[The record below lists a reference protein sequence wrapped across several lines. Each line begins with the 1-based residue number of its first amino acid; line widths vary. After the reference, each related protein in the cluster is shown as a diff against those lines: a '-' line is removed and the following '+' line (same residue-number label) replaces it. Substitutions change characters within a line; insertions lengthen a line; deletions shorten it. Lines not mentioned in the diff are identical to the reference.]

1 MFRKPKP
8 EDFVEPMPKKQFFK
22 LMKEFKSIGGEFKM
36 GEDVDRFLELQDAE
50 ASTLNG
56 FLILFSSK
64 PSRSAV
70 YEELIHAKQYRD
82 NKNDGSYKARLE
94 NEIEAQEILI
104 EKANEYKLTEPEVIQ
119 TQKALASYK
128 KELQEYLS
136 GRRNLSC

>member
-1 MFRKPKP
+1 MYRKPKP
-8 EDFVEPMPKKQFFK
+8 EGYVEPMPKKQFFK
-22 LMKEFKSIGGEFKM
+22 LLKEFKAIGGTFGM
-36 GEDVDRFLELQDAE
+36 GEDVDRFLEMQNAE

-70 YEELIHAKQYRD
+70 YEELIHAEQYRN
-82 NKNDGSYKARLE
+82 NKNDGSYRSRLE

-104 EKANEYKLTEPEVIQ
+104 EKADEYELTEPEIVQ
-119 TQKALASYK
+119 TKKALASYK

-136 GRRNLSC
+136 ERGN